1 MEKMLIRQQNLE
13 EMKEIYHGMLA
24 RHFPSDEIKPFSRI
38 KESYEKGEYVGY
50 GLYEDRPDAE
60 CLAYAWLCRISS
72 ENWILL
78 DYYAVT
84 EKLRGQGMGSWFL
97 KRIFEKYSRG
107 MSVIIEVEDPDR
119 IREDQA
125 ISLEEEREKRLRRM
139 SFYLKNGV
147 KQTELRASVFQIP
160 YSIMVYFPQD
170 SEQSV
175 VSFDRES
182 LKRAY
187 YYFYSRVPW
196 NVKIGEMH
204 EIEQQ

>member
-1 MEKMLIRQQNLE
+1 MEKLLIRQQNLE
-13 EMKEIYHGMLA
+13 EMEEIYYGMLA
-24 RHFPSDEIKPFSRI
+24 SHFPAAEIKPFSRI
-38 KESYEKGEYVGY
+38 KDSYEKGEYLGY
-50 GLYEDRPDAE
+50 GLYEDKPGAE

-84 EKLRGQGMGSWFL
+84 EKLRGQGLGSWFL
-97 KRIFEKYSRG
+97 KQILEVYSDG
-107 MSVIIEVEDPDR
+107 MSTIIEVEDPDR
-119 IREDQA
+119 IGDHSE
-125 ISLEEEREKRLRRM
+125 ISLEKEREKRLRRM

-147 KQTELRASVFQIP
+147 HQTELRAWVFQVP

-175 VSFDRES
+175 VSFDREG

-204 EIEQQ
+204 EIEQL